1 MRMPFGKH
9 SGKLVDEIP
18 TSYLRW
24 VLANIADL
32 DANLHDTIK
41 REVQDRAYGHRREP
55 RRDAR
60 REAYREPTS
69 NPRRDAERVQSRIVD
84 AVQRCRRKLAAVL
97 HPDRGGS
104 TELMQTTNG
113 VFDDLADEVRGA
125 FADA

>member
-1 MRMPFGKH
+1 MPFGKYRDEPI
-9 SGKLVDEIP
+9 DEIP
-18 TSYLRW
+18 TTYLHW

-32 DANLHDTIK
+32 EADLHNAIK
-41 REVQDRAYGHRREP
+41 REVQDRAYGHHREP

-60 REAYREPTS
+60 REAYREPAS
-69 NPRRDAERVQSRIVD
+69 NPRPQQNPERVQSRIVD

-113 VFDDLADEVRGA
+113 VFDDLADEVRRA
-125 FADA
+125 FADV